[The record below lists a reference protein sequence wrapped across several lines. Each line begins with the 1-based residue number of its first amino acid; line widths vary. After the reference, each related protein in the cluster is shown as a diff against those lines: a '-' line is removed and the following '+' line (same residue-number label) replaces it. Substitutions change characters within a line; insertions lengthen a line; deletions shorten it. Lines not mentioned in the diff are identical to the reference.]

1 VTDENY
7 SFYGSVVEQSFWCQ
21 INYFQPVAIVKVAT
35 LMYFG
40 AFEHSI
46 SNYFVY
52 HKNVSRSLIIK
63 PLFFSFLFSFFNLY
77 GVNFLAKTNFL
88 WQIFLLNCKQS
99 NESLKVN
106 INMNMV
112 LVLHLMTLVCISEN
126 HGCIKS
132 TSDLSLI

>member
-1 VTDENY
+1 
-7 SFYGSVVEQSFWCQ
+7 
-21 INYFQPVAIVKVAT
+21 
-35 LMYFG
+35 MYFG

-52 HKNVSRSLIIK
+52 HTNVSISLIIK
-63 PLFFSFLFSFFNLY
+63 PLIYIYIYIYIY

-106 INMNMV
+106 MNMNMV
-112 LVLHLMTLVCISEN
+112 LVLHLMTLISISEN